1 MAKHSKKT
9 FSKQTVVLDGNEFD
23 GCTFEGCV
31 LEYQGLRPVAL
42 TNNAVNNCEW
52 SFKGPAA
59 NAVQFM
65 TSLYQSGSSGAQ
77 LIEATFNGIR
87 GLTPQPKTPIG
98 PNGVPSSASV
108 N

>member
-9 FSKQTVVLDGNEFD
+9 FNKQTVVLDGNEFD
-23 GCTFEGCV
+23 QCTFESCV
-31 LEYQGLRPVAL
+31 LEYQGLRQVAMT
-42 TNNAVNNCEW
+42 TNTMNNCQW

-65 TSLYQSGSSGAQ
+65 GALYQSGASGAQ
-77 LIEATFNGIR
+77 LVEATFNGIR
-87 GLTPQPKTPIG
+87 GLVPMPVG
-98 PNGVPSSASV
+98 PTGVQGSAAV